1 MRDLKGPGLSIQYYF
16 HIPVWA
22 LGQVFP
28 ALGQAIL
35 PGIPT
40 AHVPAHLCA
49 ESALWRGECV
59 ISSVITNS
67 PESGLVR
74 DLWPMGYTDLGS
86 CCNSLLSSP
95 IAILPGSQASNAL
108 AGLCTEAS
116 QRQQRRPLL
125 TAAVW
130 GERFSDPSKACMVWD
145 PGFHR

>member
-49 ESALWRGECV
+49 ESALWGGRVCNL
-59 ISSVITNS
+59 ITNS
-67 PESGLVR
+67 PESGLMSR
-74 DLWPMGYTDLGS
+74 IWT
-86 CCNSLLSSP
+86 LL
-95 IAILPGSQASNAL
+95 
-108 AGLCTEAS
+108 
-116 QRQQRRPLL
+116 
-125 TAAVW
+125 V
-130 GERFSDPSKACMVWD
+130 MVIIT
-145 PGFHR
+145 H